1 LYLRIGNRCTTGS
14 FLRTIICL
22 FVWCI
27 GIFVGLLCAYFM
39 KDLHQTL
46 IPAIA
51 HSSSSL
57 GSVFLFSISTLSI
70 PVLLKHFHLPCY
82 GAICFFSFGR
92 GVINGFVLLCCLCFS
107 LQSGWAIYFLL
118 CFSSVVINAFMLHFW
133 INCINK
139 DADRLL
145 PMLVFDITMIGSVIL
160 FESCVISP
168 LLVRLF

>member
-1 LYLRIGNRCTTGS
+1 MYLRIGNRCTDGF
-14 FLRTIICL
+14 FLRSIICL

-27 GIFVGLLCAYFM
+27 GIFVGLLCAYYM
-39 KDLHQTL
+39 KDLHQIL

-51 HSSSSL
+51 HSNPSL

-92 GVINGFVLLCCLCFS
+92 GVINGFAVLCCLCFS
-107 LQSGWAIYFLL
+107 LQSGWVIYFLL
-118 CFSSVVINAFMLHFW
+118 CFSSAVINAFALHFW

-145 PMLVFDITMIGSVIL
+145 PMLVFNITLIGSVIL